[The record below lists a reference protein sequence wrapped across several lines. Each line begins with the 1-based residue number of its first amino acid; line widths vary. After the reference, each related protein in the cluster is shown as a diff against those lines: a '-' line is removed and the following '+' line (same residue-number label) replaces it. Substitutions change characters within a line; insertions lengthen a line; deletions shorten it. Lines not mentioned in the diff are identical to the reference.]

1 MRVQMF
7 LDVKIKFIRT
17 LVTASVILSSYAMRS
32 TSGVVTC
39 NSLQD
44 SVVNLSRAQEN
55 IIATQNENSSITFKE
70 LNLKADKAKHIVNM
84 FATLEQISR
93 SGTTSADEKE
103 KLKKFRIATAEIFRG
118 NKELEANQK
127 DSFSKVDELEC
138 EQNGKYVKSETHIH
152 GIIYS
157 KLTKAVVNANQCTN
171 FLQGLCNQNKSAC
184 RPLDDKKFREELD
197 KAKTEYSNIKNQLK
211 EFAKTNE
218 EFQDYERLK
227 YISLARMT
235 HRDLRCTDDK
245 SKLLINPYVS
255 STCNEYEITNEQ
267 KTLRDMIGLAQEL
280 RNRVVAEDYYSELG
294 LGDIGS
300 FSNNSKELQK
310 LKSKYCSETK
320 YKATCSTLTNQI
332 RDVKEFKEDH
342 RKKLGRWDT
351 VVWNPD
357 TEEMDV
363 KEQHPSQIIKHAFQY
378 AAVRMP
384 GTYIQEWLTNRQFQQ
399 NINLVEASFARNIHA
414 YNLFNNSLAQ
424 CYESS
429 DVWCNPYAGSYSSIF
444 YGNSGGGYQWGN

>member
-1 MRVQMF
+1 MF
-7 LDVKIKFIRT
+7 LDVLIILMRT
-17 LVTASVILSSYAMRS
+17 LVTTSVILSSYAMKS
-32 TSGVVTC
+32 TTGIVTC
-39 NSLQD
+39 KSLKK
-44 SVVNLSRAQEN
+44 SVLNLSRAQEN
-55 IIATQNENSSITFKE
+55 IIAIQDEKSSTTFKE

-84 FATLEQISR
+84 FATIEQISR
-93 SGTTSADEKE
+93 SDTSPTEEKE
-103 KLKKFRIATAEIFRG
+103 KLKKFRLATAEIFRG
-118 NKELEANQK
+118 NEELEANQK
-127 DSFSKVDELEC
+127 DSESKRDDLEC
-138 EQNGKYVKSETHIH
+138 HQNIKYKDSKTHIH
-152 GIIYS
+152 GIIYTHLS
-157 KLTKAVVNANQCTN
+157 RAVMDPNRCAN
-171 FLQGLCNQNKSAC
+171 FLQGLCDEDKTAC
-184 RPLDDKKFREELD
+184 RPTKGDGFEKNLKDAKDK
-197 KAKTEYSNIKNQLK
+197 YSAIKNQLK
-211 EFAKTNE
+211 HFAKTNE

-235 HRDLRCTDDK
+235 HRDLRCTDDE

-310 LKSKYCSETK
+310 LKSKYCSNTN
-320 YKATCSTLTNQI
+320 YKATCSTLSNQI

-363 KEQHPSQIIKHAFQY
+363 KEQHPSQVIKHAFQY

-384 GTYIQEWLTNRQFQQ
+384 GTYIQEWLTNRQFRQ

-429 DVWCNPYAGSYSSIF
+429 DYWCNPYAGSYSSIY